1 MLFGALFLKYA
12 FKIENKFGIKKT
24 IFLLNIIPAIAYILM
39 SFIITPTY
47 AILFYIIIYSLS
59 FMRNPI
65 FSQYQNDHIESKNRA
80 TTLSLIS
87 MINSIYFIISQ
98 LVIGVIANYNLLLSF
113 FIMGIIILISS
124 IIFKIDESHIKN
136 KKY

>member
-1 MLFGALFLKYA
+1 
-12 FKIENKFGIKKT
+12 
-24 IFLLNIIPAIAYILM
+24 
-39 SFIITPTY
+39 
-47 AILFYIIIYSLS
+47 
-59 FMRNPI
+59 
-65 FSQYQNDHIESKNRA
+65 
-80 TTLSLIS
+80 

-113 FIMGIIILISS
+113 FIIGIIILISS